1 MHMQQWFLGHL
12 KRQFGEV
19 RALEIYVGLHRW
31 AGLVVSA
38 IVILALTV
46 AFIIYYNP
54 EHHKHMLY
62 EQADILGIVPLPLKY
77 SPQKSVVDIRLNSGN
92 AVRLTARETTIFGV
106 TDTVC
111 LEKRQYDES
120 KETFF
125 RIVHLSKCASA
136 MQMD

>member
-1 MHMQQWFLGHL
+1 MQQWFLSHL
-12 KRQFGEV
+12 KRQFGET
-19 RALEIYVGLHRW
+19 RALGIYVVLHRW
-31 AGLVVSA
+31 AGLVVST

-46 AFIIYYNP
+46 AFIIYYDP
-54 EHHKHMLY
+54 EHHEHMQY
-62 EQADILGIVPLPLKY
+62 EPAEILGIVPLPLKY

-125 RIVHLSKCASA
+125 RIVHLSRCATDT
-136 MQMD
+136 QVD